1 MRPTVHVLSTVVAYA
16 VVRAVYDA
24 PLDVLLWACFL
35 TVFVDVADHGL
46 FVATLTHP
54 TAVQVRRLLKQ
65 GRIPEA
71 YRLYYDNRRRI
82 LSFAYLHNLP
92 VLLAITALTAYYGSL
107 TLGLGLLLH
116 YLLDII
122 DHYNHEGN
130 LRFWLRTQ

>member
-1 MRPTVHVLSTVVAYA
+1 MRPTIHLLSTVLAYA
-16 VVRAVYDA
+16 IVRTIFDA
-24 PLDVLLWACFL
+24 PLGALLWACFL

-46 FVATLTHP
+46 LVATLNHP
-54 TAVQVRRLLKQ
+54 IAAQVRGLLKR

-92 VLLAITALTAYYGSL
+92 VLFAITILTAYYQSL
-107 TLGLGLLLH
+107 TLVLGLLLH
-116 YLLDII
+116 YALDII